1 MLQRPLRPL
10 AVAAVISLLSASSVF
25 AQMGRVGGLVRTEG
39 GEPIRGATVTAEN
52 ENFGLSI
59 TATTD
64 DRGRFSIIGLRIG
77 MWTFTAEAPGFI
89 EETGEMQVRIAG
101 APNPPI
107 AFALR
112 RSEMGPSAALG
123 NVSTEEVQAQLAEAD
138 TLYQQGE
145 WSLAIEAY
153 QAILERTPA
162 LNTIRLQIASAHR
175 QNNAPDAAI
184 VTYEELIRLDP
195 ANEKAR
201 IGIAMVHLE
210 RGDAATAE
218 RLLFAAAAL
227 PSAKRETFYSLGEV
241 LAARSASADAATWF
255 ARAASADPSWGKP
268 LYRLGELALDGG
280 DQAAAAKYLAE
291 VVAVAPASAE
301 AELAR
306 ATLSR
311 IQ

>member
-1 MLQRPLRPL
+1 MLPRPLRSFAL
-10 AVAAVISLLSASSVF
+10 AVGITLLSASSVL

-52 ENFGLSI
+52 KNFGLSI

-64 DRGRFSIIGLRIG
+64 DRGRFSVIGLRIG

-89 EETGEMQVRIAG
+89 GETGEMQVRIAG
-101 APNPPI
+101 PPNPPI

-123 NVSTEEVQAQLAEAD
+123 NISTEDIQAQLAEAD
-138 TLYQQGE
+138 NLYQQGD
-145 WSLAIEAY
+145 WSLAIAAY
-153 QAILERTPA
+153 ETILKRTPA
-162 LNTIRLQIASAHR
+162 LNTIRLQVASAHR

-184 VTYEELIRLDP
+184 ATYEELLRLDP
-195 ANEKAR
+195 INEKAR
-201 IGIAMVHLE
+201 IGIAMVHLD

-218 RLLFAAAAL
+218 RLLMAAAAL
-227 PSAKRETFYSLGEV
+227 PSAGRETFFSLGEI
-241 LAARSASADAATWF
+241 LATRSASAEAATWF

-268 LYRLGELALDGG
+268 LYRLGELALDRG

-301 AELAR
+301 AELAK